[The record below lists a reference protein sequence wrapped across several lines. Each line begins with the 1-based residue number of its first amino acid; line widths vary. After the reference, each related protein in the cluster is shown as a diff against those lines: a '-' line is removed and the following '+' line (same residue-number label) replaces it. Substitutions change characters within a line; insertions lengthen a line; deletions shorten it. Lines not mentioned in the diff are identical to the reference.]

1 MNRPTRLAAWL
12 VAASSLALVHAACG
26 STGSTGAADAADA
39 GADAAQDATKEP
51 DHLDTSAFT
60 QVCGKG
66 VMDLVPSPDVD
77 FLEIRSFEPD
87 TPRFDA
93 GLLPDAG
100 DAGTDAGDALPWA
113 TTSVSRRGTPCATA
127 TDRGACLTKLASTD
141 IEISDWTSRDG
152 FTGGAFPRLAYVYY
166 AFTRGET
173 VGTITTRAGLLAFL
187 GTIDSPTKAIHA
199 AAGPRGAS
207 GCYSMRTD
215 ADGYAFFGTTCNG
228 ADTYLEIVT
237 KIGRDGSANV
247 IARGGPFKDTTGGC
261 LPKP

>member
-1 MNRPTRLAAWL
+1 MVDMNRTSRLAAWL
-12 VAASSLALVHAACG
+12 VAASSLALAHAACG
-26 STGSTGAADAADA
+26 SSGSTDATDA

-66 VMDLVPSPDVD
+66 VQDLVPSPDVD
-77 FLEIRSFEPD
+77 FLEIRSFDPE

-100 DAGTDAGDALPWA
+100 DAGDALPWG

-127 TDRGACLTKLASTD
+127 TDRGACLTKLASTA
-141 IEISDWTSRDG
+141 IELSDWTSLDG
-152 FTGGAFPRLAYVYY
+152 YTGGAPKRREYVYY
-166 AFTRGET
+166 TFTRGET

-207 GCYSMRTD
+207 ACYSMRTD
-215 ADGYAFFGTTCNG
+215 PDGYAFFGTTCNG
-228 ADTYLEIVT
+228 IDTYLEIVT
-237 KIGRDGSANV
+237 KIGRDGSAKE